1 MLRVTILDGYVDE
14 PTCLGV
20 PPYISP
26 YPRYLAGAVW
36 DIDPSAQVLYR
47 TIDDLRASQMQ
58 DDALSHADIVLVV
71 AGMAV
76 PGRYLSGFPIS
87 PREVVTILSP
97 LTKPVTLL
105 CGPAA
110 RYGFGMAGG
119 KQTADATK
127 VKEVIDLVVTG
138 DGEGVLADLLAHCH
152 QLDAVDPTQCR
163 ADAHAIASYAVKGAK
178 LVTQHPFFPNHLI
191 TELETYRG
199 CPRSI
204 VGGCSFCSEPRK
216 GAPDFRPIQ
225 DIIDEVAA
233 LYQAGVRHIRLGN
246 QPCIFSY
253 MARDAECEEFPRPNP
268 DALKQLFSGIRRVAP
283 ELLTLH
289 VDNAN
294 PGIIARHPTEARAI
308 AKTIV
313 QYHTPGDV
321 AAFGVESVDPV
332 VINQN
337 NLKASAE
344 EVHAAITLLNEV
356 GASRGY
362 NGMPELLP
370 GLNFVFGLK
379 GETKETFAQNY
390 AFLKQV
396 FDNHLLVRR
405 INLRQVIPIPGTPL
419 YSEGVKLVTKHKH
432 LFKRFKQQVQE
443 TIERPLLQ
451 RLLPMQ
457 TVLTDIYTE
466 LHDGKLTLGRQM
478 GSYPLLVGIPGVYS
492 LHHFMNVAVVD
503 YGYRSVTAI
512 PYPLNVNTA
521 PRETLE
527 AIPSV
532 GKKRAIRILANR
544 PYATAQQFLASL
556 DDASIGT
563 QIMPYLSFEK

>member
-1 MLRVTILDGYVDE
+1 MLHVTLLDGYVDE

-26 YPRYLAGAVW
+26 YPRYLAGVVW
-36 DIDPSAQVLYR
+36 DAVPSARVTYL
-47 TIDDLRASQMQ
+47 TIDQLRASNMYA
-58 DDALSHADIVLVV
+58 DALQHADIVIVI

-76 PGRYLSGFPIS
+76 PGRYLSGYPIS
-87 PREVVTILSP
+87 PREVVAILSP
-97 LTKPVTLL
+97 LTKPLTFL

-110 RYGFGMAGG
+110 RYGFGMTGG
-119 KQTADATK
+119 KQP
-127 VKEVIDLVVTG
+127 IDTNMVEDVFDFIVSG
-138 DGEGVLADLLAHCH
+138 DGECVLAEVLADQQHF
-152 QLDAVDPTQCR
+152 DSVDPSQCR
-163 ADAHAIASYAVKGAK
+163 TDAHAIAPYASKGATI
-178 LVTQHPFFPNHLI
+178 VTQHPFFPHHLI
-191 TELETYRG
+191 TEIETYRG

-225 DIIDEVAA
+225 DIVNEVAA
-233 LYQAGVRHIRLGN
+233 LYQAGIRHMRLGN

-253 MARDAECEEFPRPNP
+253 MAHDADSEEFPRPNP
-268 DALKQLFSGIRRVAP
+268 DALQQLFSGIRRVAP
-283 ELLTLH
+283 ELHTLH

-294 PGIIARHPTEARAI
+294 PGVIARYPNEARTI
-308 AKTIV
+308 ANTIV

-321 AAFGVESVDPV
+321 AAFGVESVDPD
-332 VINQN
+332 VIKRN
-337 NLKASAE
+337 NLKASEE
-344 EVHAAITLLNEV
+344 EVYAAITLLNDV
-356 GASRGY
+356 GATRGH

-390 AFLKQV
+390 AFLKRV
-396 FDNHLLVRR
+396 CDDNLLVRR
-405 INLRQVIPIPGTPL
+405 INLRQVIPIPDTPL
-419 YSEGVKLVTKHKH
+419 YTEGVRLITKHKH
-432 LFKRFKQQVQE
+432 LFKQFKQHVQE

-451 RLLPMQ
+451 RLLPRQ
-457 TVLTDIYTE
+457 TVLTDVYTE

-478 GSYPLLVGIPGVYS
+478 GSYPLLVGVPGIYA
-492 LHHFMNVAVVD
+492 LHQFMDVSVVD
-503 YGYRSVTAI
+503 YGYRSITAV
-512 PYPLNVNTA
+512 PYPLEINTA

-527 AIPSV
+527 ALPGV

-563 QIMPYLSFEK
+563 QIMSYLSFEK